1 MGWATGEPCVLFPR
15 PVTCPHYSSF
25 FSRDRIGGDRPAAA
39 ASGAEASRARGYQEA
54 PAVRRGGEGC
64 AAKGGEGEGPGHCRH
79 NDADPPGCIAH
90 GGTPRA
96 RPAGAQQGVAFVCHR
111 HSNDL
116 HVAANCC
123 QNLVKKY
130 KLTHSI
136 LYSILNSI
144 LDSNSIVY
152 SILFS
157 TFYSIEY
164 PMFYSIFYSIIGAIF
179 YSIFYFIFYY
189 IFYSIFYS
197 IFYFLFYSMFYS
209 IFCSI
214 FYSIFYSMF

>member
-1 MGWATGEPCVLFPR
+1 MVIGPR
-15 PVTCPHYSSF
+15 RRRQGSKRVAPEGTK
-25 FSRDRIGGDRPAAA
+25 RRPPSDVA
-39 ASGAEASRARGYQEA
+39 GRVVPPRAG
-54 PAVRRGGEGC
+54 
-64 AAKGGEGEGPGHCRH
+64 CRH
-79 NDADPPGCIAH
+79 NDADPPGCTAH

-111 HSNDL
+111 HRNDL

-157 TFYSIEY
+157 TFYYIEY
-164 PMFYSIFYSIIGAIF
+164 PIFYPIFYSIIGTIF

-189 IFYSIFYS
+189 IFYSRFYS